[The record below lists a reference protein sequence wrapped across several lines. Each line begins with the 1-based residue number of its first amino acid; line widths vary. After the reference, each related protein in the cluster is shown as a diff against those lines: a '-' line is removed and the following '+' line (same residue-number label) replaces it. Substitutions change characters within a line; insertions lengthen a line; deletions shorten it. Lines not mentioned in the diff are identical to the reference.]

1 MLSHKHLLINIFSQN
16 IKVRGLYCPSR
27 NYRNLVKY
35 YTNKNIGVSL
45 LRAKKKNDTDRVMS
59 LYGNESERYW

>member
-1 MLSHKHLLINIFSQN
+1 M
-16 IKVRGLYCPSR
+16 RGLYCPSR